1 MSSDY
6 NKNQTTPMEFILLGF
21 INIKQEKNFLF
32 LLFLTM
38 YIICFLGNALIITVA
53 VVNPSLHTP
62 MYFFLANLSFIDI
75 CYISVT
81 VPKMLADVWAKTP
94 SISFIECAVQMFFLI
109 MLAGTEGFL
118 LASMA
123 LDRYFAIC
131 RPLVYTRLMTIWL
144 CFQLSAMSW
153 MCGFLNSSLH
163 TVLTFRLSFCQSN
176 QISHF
181 FCDIPPL
188 LSISCSDTSVNE
200 TALFTVGVF
209 VGFSPFLFTLVSY
222 IFILHAV
229 LSSRQKGQRQKAIST
244 CVSHLTVVIM
254 FFCSGIFTYFRPTSS
269 YSLEKDQLAGVLY
282 NILTPTL
289 NPLIYSLRNK
299 EVKLAMKKLLM
310 REHPPLKC
318 RVFYDT

>member
-1 MSSDY
+1 MSSNY
-6 NKNQTTPMEFILLGF
+6 KNQTTPMEFILLGF

-32 LLFLTM
+32 FLFLTM
-38 YIICFLGNALIITVA
+38 YVICFLGNAVIITVA
-53 VVNPSLHTP
+53 VLSPSLHTP
-62 MYFFLANLSFIDI
+62 MYFFLTNLSFIDI

-81 VPKMLADVWAKTP
+81 VPKMLVDVWATPP
-94 SISFIECAVQMFFLI
+94 SISFMECAVQMCCLLT
-109 MLAGTEGFL
+109 LAGTEGFL

-131 RPLVYTRLMTIWL
+131 RPLIYTRLMNTWL
-144 CFQLSAMSW
+144 CIQLSAMSW
-153 MCGFLNSSLH
+153 MCGFLNASLH
-163 TVLTFRLSFCQSN
+163 TVLTFHLSFCQSN
-176 QISHF
+176 QINHF

-188 LSISCSDTSVNE
+188 LSISCSDTSANE
-200 TALFTVGVF
+200 VALFTTGVF

-222 IFILHAV
+222 IFILHVV

-244 CVSHLTVVIM
+244 CASHLTVVIM
-254 FFCSGIFTYFRPTSS
+254 FFCTGIFTYARPTSS

-299 EVKLAMKKLLM
+299 EVKLAMKKLFLSKLYSLF
-310 REHPPLKC
+310 HP
-318 RVFYDT
+318 